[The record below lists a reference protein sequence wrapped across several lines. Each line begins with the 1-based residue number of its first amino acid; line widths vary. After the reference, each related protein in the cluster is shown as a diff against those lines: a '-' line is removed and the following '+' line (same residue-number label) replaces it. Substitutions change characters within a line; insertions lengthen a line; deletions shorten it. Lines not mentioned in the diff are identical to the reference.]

1 MMNKELLVK
10 ILINGAEVMNA
21 NDFDE
26 YEIVRMGGYNQ
37 NNPHH
42 VYDLWEHTKNTVI
55 QVLKSDFY
63 SDNLAIA
70 ALLHDIGKP
79 DCAMNK
85 YGNTVFYGH
94 AKKSAEIAKEL
105 LTKWGFCKK
114 DIDEICFY
122 ISHHD
127 DFINFKYAHEIN
139 PKNKAARYFTEI
151 NATNVYKY
159 FEETCKSDIGLFASL
174 IALCIADASSQ
185 ADIAVCKNYTITRKQ
200 KIDKL
205 IDIYNFI
212 CHHN

>member
-1 MMNKELLVK
+1 MMNKKLLVK

-26 YEIVRMGGYNQ
+26 YEIVRMDGYNQ

-42 VYDLWEHTKNTVI
+42 VYDLWGHTKNTVI

-79 DCAMNK
+79 DCAIIKN
-85 YGNTVFYGH
+85 NITVFYGH
-94 AKKSAEIAKEL
+94 AQKSKEIAEKL
-105 LTKWGFCKK
+105 LTKWGFCKE

-127 DFINFKYAHEIN
+127 DFINFKYSNEIIS
-139 PKNKAARYFTEI
+139 KSKAARYFTEI

-159 FEETCKSDIGLFASL
+159 FEETCKSDIGLFVSL

-185 ADIAVCKNYTITRKQ
+185 ADIAVCKNYTITKKQ

-212 CHHN
+212 CHN